1 MLRWALIF
9 LVLAL
14 AAALFG
20 FAVLAGTAA
29 VMAQAVFLIFMVLF
43 VVGLLMGLAQRR
55 SAGHA

>member
-1 MLRWALIF
+1 MLRWALTF
-9 LVLAL
+9 LVFAL
-14 AAALFG
+14 AAALLG

-29 VMAQAVFLIFMVLF
+29 ALAQAVFLIFMVLF